1 MTVNRH
7 RSIERVKQSFHRS
20 EHEMEWNG
28 YGGDLEKESKTS
40 HKRKNADSWRGG
52 TEKKTMAA
60 DKSWN
65 APRLWRNTE
74 ASRKRILRPDEA
86 EKPTTRNALELKP
99 HASIGVKYASAMAV
113 EKLIL

>member
-1 MTVNRH
+1 MKKSQRQATR
-7 RSIERVKQSFHRS
+7 
-20 EHEMEWNG
+20 G
-28 YGGDLEKESKTS
+28 KTLTLGVAEL
-40 HKRKNADSWRGG
+40 R
-52 TEKKTMAA
+52 KKTMAA

-65 APRLWRNTE
+65 TPRLWRNTE